1 MPKETEMLVL
11 LSYTYTLAKI
21 ILILSYMTWCLYI
34 IISINFMTRFFIKYN
49 ATTKQYDGYGYDGNE
64 LLCDHRYS
72 GLLMAVTIKVIIFLS
87 CQ

>member
-1 MPKETEMLVL
+1 MLVL
-11 LSYTYTLAKI
+11 LSYTCTLAKI
-21 ILILSYMTWCLYI
+21 LLILSYMT
-34 IISINFMTRFFIKYN
+34 MTRFFIKYN